1 MDKIELLKAKI
12 GISKTDLEE
21 LKGAVEKRDGVYT
34 KEETEKR
41 KVLIDSLTSLLDE
54 LGMAEKE
61 ASIDAIFT
69 PKATR
74 GIEVSDELD
83 ADIAKGKYKLGNYL
97 RNIAISSRSGAWT
110 PDVIK
115 YNNKIKAEQRAILG
129 GSESVPSD
137 GGFLVGEDFLGGVI
151 KNMWDNSQLLSRC
164 TRRTLSTGSNTLKVN
179 GIDESSRAD
188 GSRNNGTVAYWL
200 AEGGDKTPSK
210 PKFKQLTLELQKLA
224 ALYYA
229 TDELLEDATALTQ
242 EVTEAFMDEMNFK
255 IQDAIFRGDGAGK
268 PQGILSSP
276 SLVTVAKETG
286 QLASTILYQNIVKM
300 YSRFMGNNGIW
311 IANRDIFPQLSQ
323 MSLAVGTGG
332 APAYMPANGLAGVP
346 YNTLVGLPIIFIEQ
360 ASTVGT
366 EGDIVLA
373 DMGQYL
379 VAEKGGI
386 VGASSIHVEFTT
398 GQTVFRWLYRIDGQT
413 KTSSPITPANGTAT
427 VSPFISLATRA

>member
-1 MDKIELLKAKI
+1 
-12 GISKTDLEE
+12 
-21 LKGAVEKRDGVYT
+21 
-34 KEETEKR
+34 
-41 KVLIDSLTSLLDE
+41 
-54 LGMAEKE
+54 
-61 ASIDAIFT
+61 
-69 PKATR
+69 
-74 GIEVSDELD
+74 
-83 ADIAKGKYKLGNYL
+83 
-97 RNIAISSRSGAWT
+97 
-110 PDVIK
+110 
-115 YNNKIKAEQRAILG
+115 
-129 GSESVPSD
+129 
-137 GGFLVGEDFLGGVI
+137 
-151 KNMWDNSQLLSRC
+151 
-164 TRRTLSTGSNTLKVN
+164 
-179 GIDESSRAD
+179 
-188 GSRNNGTVAYWL
+188 VAYWL